1 MNRRVTARIAEPV
14 ISVVVT
20 AHNAAET
27 IQDCLR
33 SVAGNLGAEPD
44 DVEIILVDDRSTDVT
59 ADAARALALECLRIL
74 RIDSYQDRSLTAR
87 QIALDLGFRS
97 ARGEVIL
104 VTDADAIVPQDWIPR
119 MAEPIKAGTADI
131 VAGPF
136 EFRAGS
142 AFLRGLQNVEAAFYF
157 ALNRDLNRLGLESAF
172 CFGNLAFR
180 RGIYEQSGGFNAIG
194 FTLTEDL
201 AFSRRLHR
209 LGFRSVFQKGPGVS
223 VQACSGWTA
232 LIRRSARVTLDSFSL
247 FSLLLWA
254 WLLSLPVLLVL
265 ALAVSQAFLP
275 WFALR
280 FGIGAGFLAY
290 SLASA
295 RKFSLLPLVFICEPM
310 AVFIGIWVK
319 IRHFTNRTVEW
330 GGIEYAR

>member
-1 MNRRVTARIAEPV
+1 MKKIEPS

-44 DVEIILVDDRSTDVT
+44 DVEIILVDDRSADGT

-119 MAEPIKAGTADI
+119 MAEPIKAGAADI

-142 AFLRGLQNVEAAFYF
+142 TFLRGLQNVEAAFYF
-157 ALNRDLNRLGLESAF
+157 ALNRNLNRQGLESAF

-247 FSLLLWA
+247 FSLLL
-254 WLLSLPVLLVL
+254 VL

-330 GGIEYAR
+330 GGIEYARRT